1 MNNDDNIV
9 NSVIEMYKAVSN
21 GDRRLLERLLSSA
34 GDVLCIGTDPEEFWD
49 DRSYILKNLSSQ
61 SESGVKVTAGDVK
74 GYSEGSVG
82 WAVDEAKFVF
92 PSGSEVSFRITFV
105 FHLENN
111 DWKILQTHCSIGV
124 PNSEL
129 SSYLS
134 S

>member
-49 DRSYILKNLSSQ
+49 DRSDILKNLSSQ

-74 GYSEGSVG
+74 GYS
-82 WAVDEAKFVF
+82 D
-92 PSGSEVSFRITFV
+92 
-105 FHLENN
+105 
-111 DWKILQTHCSIGV
+111 
-124 PNSEL
+124 
-129 SSYLS
+129 
-134 S
+134 